1 MRNEK
6 SMRAAFFVVMALCAA
21 LPVNAQGH
29 QSVYGPSTP
38 GDSAFVRVL
47 SLLPDPVRV
56 SLGATRI
63 GPVASSAVSSY
74 QPVVPDIYLVRAGGK
89 ELEVVPKSGAWL
101 TIACTPKGIILFTDP
116 PHTDPAR
123 AQVFLYNLTGFPALD
138 LRTADG
144 KTTLLAGV
152 KSGAS
157 AQVVVNALSV
167 SLALYNGSTLVKQV
181 GTLALQ
187 RGSSFS
193 VFALGQG
200 APVSVLTV
208 KADVKAD

>member
-1 MRNEK
+1 MRDEK
-6 SMRAAFFVVMALCAA
+6 SMRAALLVTMAFCAA
-21 LPVNAQGH
+21 LSANAQGH

-47 SLLPDPVRV
+47 SLLPDPVRI

-63 GPVASSAVSSY
+63 GPVAASSISSY
-74 QPVVPDIYLVRAGGK
+74 QPVVPDIYVVRAGGR
-89 ELEVVPKSGAWL
+89 ELEVVPKSGTWL
-101 TIACTPKGIILFTDP
+101 TIACTPKGILLFSDP

-123 AQVFLYNLTGFPALD
+123 AQVFLYNLTTLPSLD

-144 KTTLLAGV
+144 KTTVLAGV

-157 AQVVVNALSV
+157 AQVVVNAISV
-167 SLALYNGSTLVKQV
+167 SLALYNGSTLVTQV
-181 GTLALQ
+181 GSLALQ

-200 APVSVLTV
+200 TPVSVLTV
-208 KADVKAD
+208 KADVKVN

>member
-1 MRNEK
+1 
-6 SMRAAFFVVMALCAA
+6 MRAALIPILAILAA
-21 LPVNAQGH
+21 LPVSAQGH
-29 QSVYGPSTP
+29 QSVYGPSAP

-63 GPVASSAVSSY
+63 GPVTVSTVSSY
-74 QPVVPDIYLVRAGGK
+74 RPVVPDIYLVRAGGK
-89 ELEVVPKSGAWL
+89 ELEVVPTSGAWL
-101 TIACTPKGIILFTDP
+101 TIACTPRGIILFEDP

-123 AQVFLYNLTGFPALD
+123 AQVFLYNLTSLPSLD

-144 KTTLLAGV
+144 KTTVLAGV
-152 KSGAS
+152 KTGAS
-157 AQVVVNALSV
+157 AQVVVNALTV
-167 SLALYNGSTLVKQV
+167 SLALYNGGTLVKQV

-208 KADVKAD
+208 KADVKVD

>member
-1 MRNEK
+1 
-6 SMRAAFFVVMALCAA
+6 MRAALLVILAGLTA
-21 LPVNAQGH
+21 LPGGAQGR
-29 QSVYGPSTP
+29 QSVYGPSAP

-47 SLLPDPVRV
+47 SLLPDPVRI

-63 GPVASSAVSSY
+63 GPVPPSTVSSY
-74 QPVVPDIYLVRAGGK
+74 QPVLPDIYLVRAAGK

-101 TIACTPKGIILFTDP
+101 TIACTPKGIILFDDP

-123 AQVFLYNLTGFPALD
+123 AQIFLYNLTMLPSLD

-144 KTTLLAGV
+144 KTTVLAGV

-157 AQVVVNALSV
+157 AQVVVNALTV
-167 SLALYNGSTLVKQV
+167 SLALYNGKALVMPV

-193 VFALGQG
+193 VFALGQN
-200 APVSVLTV
+200 AAVSVLTA
-208 KADVKAD
+208 KADVKVD

>member
-1 MRNEK
+1 MRT
-6 SMRAAFFVVMALCAA
+6 AFILILAFLAG
-21 LPVNAQGH
+21 LPVSAQGH
-29 QSVYGPSTP
+29 QSVYGPSAP

-63 GPVASSAVSSY
+63 GPLAASTISPY
-74 QPVVPDIYLVRAGGK
+74 RPVVPDIYLVRAGGK
-89 ELEVVPKSGAWL
+89 ELEVVPKSGMWL
-101 TIACTPKGIILFTDP
+101 TIACTPKGIILFDDP
-116 PHTDPAR
+116 PHTDLAR
-123 AQVFLYNLTGFPALD
+123 AQVFLYNLTSLPSLD

-144 KTTLLAGV
+144 KTTVLAGV

-157 AQVVVNALSV
+157 AQVVVNALTV
-167 SLALYNGSTLVKQV
+167 SLALYSGTALVKQV

-200 APVSVLTV
+200 TSVSVLTV
-208 KADVKAD
+208 KADVKVD